1 MIRLKIDLTKL
12 TGARTFTAKDGT
24 PCIGFPLE
32 ANNVFVGKNGAH
44 YLDLTLMENRD
55 GRDKYDNDGFCTVD
69 VGKERRQAGE
79 KGPILGNWKDLD
91 GGSGQA
97 PQNSRRNPMGGTDR
111 TAAEAMPSRHQQQK
125 QDGYQRDNGGSEPDD
140 ETIPFMRKPAPFQP

>member
-44 YLDLTLMENRD
+44 YLDLTLMDNRD
-55 GRDKYDNDGFCTVD
+55 GVDQYGNNGFCTVD

-91 GGSGQA
+91 GGSQPA
-97 PQNSRRNPMGGTDR
+97 PRRNQYGGTDR
-111 TAAEAMPSRHQQQK
+111 TAAEAMPSRHQQAK
-125 QDGYQRDNGGSEPDD
+125 QSGYQPQDDD
-140 ETIPFMRKPAPFQP
+140 EEDSSIPF

>member
-1 MIRLKIDLTKL
+1 MIRLKIDLLKL

-24 PCIGFPLE
+24 ACIAFPVE

-44 YLDLTLMENRD
+44 YLDLTLMDNRD
-55 GRDKYDNDGFCTVD
+55 GVDQYGNNGFCTVD

-91 GGSGQA
+91 GGQPARGRDVPASEARMRSQPPARRDSGPGHGFA
-97 PQNSRRNPMGGTDR
+97 P
-111 TAAEAMPSRHQQQK
+111 EH
-125 QDGYQRDNGGSEPDD
+125 DD
-140 ETIPFMRKPAPFQP
+140 DSDQEIPF